1 MSIAQ
6 NKITFQP
13 DDPAPD
19 PEQPKPTP
27 RDPLEEAEA
36 LLARFAAGGWLL
48 KRGGGGNGTQADNRA
63 VLDAAVMIALAYEIR
78 TSAEMIVSELRR
90 IAAKETTP

>member
-63 VLDAAVMIALAYEIR
+63 VLDAAVMIALAYEVR
-78 TSAEMIVSELRR
+78 ASAEMIEKVLSR
-90 IAAKETTP
+90 IAAKEQTL

>member
-1 MSIAQ
+1 MSIAH
-6 NKITFQP
+6 NKIAFQP
-13 DDPAPD
+13 DDPVPD

-36 LLARFAAGGWLL
+36 LLTRFAAGGWLL

-63 VLDAAVMIALAYEIR
+63 VLNAAIAIALGYEIR
-78 TSAEMIVSELRR
+78 TSAEMICAELRR
-90 IAAKETTP
+90 IAAAKGVA